1 MKLRVVLRG
10 GEVDREAK
18 IVKMVEGFAPP
29 FDEFR
34 ILFLYHAIQSNPPP
48 PPLFPENDFE
58 RITISYTYHHYSS
71 RPHRT
76 TWSPSAK
83 AEAIQ
88 KDITTLPPFLPK
100 GGISKQKYPISQ

>member
-34 ILFLYHAIQSNPPP
+34 ILFLYHAIQSKPPP
-48 PPLFPENDFE
+48 PPFISRKRYRAYNHILHVSSLF
-58 RITISYTYHHYSS
+58 
-71 RPHRT
+71 
-76 TWSPSAK
+76 
-83 AEAIQ
+83 
-88 KDITTLPPFLPK
+88 
-100 GGISKQKYPISQ
+100 

>member
-48 PPLFPENDFE
+48 P
-58 RITISYTYHHYSS
+58 
-71 RPHRT
+71 RP
-76 TWSPSAK
+76 P
-83 AEAIQ
+83 
-88 KDITTLPPFLPK
+88 
-100 GGISKQKYPISQ
+100 GGGCREVDQE